1 MFWLNMPALLA
12 KGRIVSKPKK
22 IRVTID
28 LREKLFERLEA
39 LAESMGGKS
48 KVEIFKDALQLL
60 EFFVNKRREGYSVV
74 LQKTGEADR
83 VIEVIG
89 LSS

>member
-1 MFWLNMPALLA
+1 M
-12 KGRIVSKPKK
+12 SKPRK

-28 LREKLFERLEA
+28 LREKLYDRLEA

-48 KVEIFKDALQLL
+48 KVEIFKDSLQLL
-60 EFFVNKRREGYSVV
+60 EFFVHKRKEGYSFV

-89 LSS
+89 LSA

>member
-1 MFWLNMPALLA
+1 MT
-12 KGRIVSKPKK
+12 KPRK

-28 LREKLFERLEA
+28 LHETLYERLEA

-48 KVEIFKDALQLL
+48 KVELFKDSLQLL